1 MINFK
6 SLFPIVIGFSFWIYG
21 NILLIKK
28 LQNKTSEIREP
39 KSSIEVSIDQD
50 LKDKN
55 KNEKKDLINLVKNK
69 ESFHLNSLITKN
81 ISLFTKNPNYKM
93 LAWLIVQLT
102 IFSLFVLSVNIFKN
116 NLIPYFNAWNLIN
129 WIEKWI
135 YFDFLRTKNE
145 KGVLY
150 CWATRA
156 IFKVGRVGM
165 DRIACSTWILK
176 CAE

>member
-6 SLFPIVIGFSFWIYG
+6 SLFPIVIGFTFWIYG

-28 LQNKTSEIREP
+28 LQNKTSEIKKS
-39 KSSIEVSIDQD
+39 KSSIEFSLDQD

-55 KNEKKDLINLVKNK
+55 KNEKKDLINVVKNK

-93 LAWLIVQLT
+93 LTWLIVQLT

-116 NLIPYFNAWNLIN
+116 ILIPYFN
-129 WIEKWI
+129 
-135 YFDFLRTKNE
+135 T
-145 KGVLY
+145 
-150 CWATRA
+150 
-156 IFKVGRVGM
+156 
-165 DRIACSTWILK
+165 
-176 CAE
+176 